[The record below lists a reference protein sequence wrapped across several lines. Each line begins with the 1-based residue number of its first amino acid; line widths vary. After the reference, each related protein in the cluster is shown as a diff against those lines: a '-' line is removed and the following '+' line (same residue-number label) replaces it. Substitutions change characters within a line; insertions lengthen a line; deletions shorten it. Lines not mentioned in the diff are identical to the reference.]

1 MYRALC
7 SHADASVC
15 GVVMISCH
23 VVYYYYVC
31 ANSRDACPCRAFF
44 LNACL
49 ITHVHGSSAPRA
61 RASWVPRGCLF
72 VYSRRREGTERA
84 RDGVER
90 VGVALGG
97 GYRVRGEVAG
107 FQARGAKGVARRFGR
122 AAG

>member
-31 ANSRDACPCRAFF
+31 ANSRDACPCGAFF
-44 LNACL
+44 FNACL
-49 ITHVHGSSAPRA
+49 VTHVPGTLRLA
-61 RASWVPRGCLF
+61 RAPRGCLF

-90 VGVALGG
+90 A
-97 GYRVRGEVAG
+97 
-107 FQARGAKGVARRFGR
+107 
-122 AAG
+122 